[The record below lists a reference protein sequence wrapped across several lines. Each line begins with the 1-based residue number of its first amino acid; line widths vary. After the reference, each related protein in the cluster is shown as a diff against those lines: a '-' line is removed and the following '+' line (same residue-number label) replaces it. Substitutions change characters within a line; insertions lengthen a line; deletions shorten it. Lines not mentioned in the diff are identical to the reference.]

1 MTLNALNPLFQVLAA
16 LIIFVTGF
24 FALFVSIVAAV
35 MLARL
40 GYVGALW
47 ALSKGATAYSERG
60 QYLPVGSTSGKRTQM
75 PPWRDGQADALTPR
89 LTR

>member
-47 ALSKGATAYSERG
+47 ALSKVRQLTQSVASMCLWGPRPGREPKCPLGATVW
-60 QYLPVGSTSGKRTQM
+60 LM
-75 PPWRDGQADALTPR
+75 H
-89 LTR
+89 